1 MIEKKNFV
9 FSAFDVNTFIIW
21 EDNTK
26 EAMII
31 DPGCHSER
39 EKGVLSLFVEENQLN
54 VKFLINTHCHID
66 HIFGNSF
73 VKKTYGCEFFAPEKD
88 IFLLENSL
96 EQAKMF
102 GIEIDRSP
110 LPDQYLTQQ
119 TFISI
124 GGISPKFIFTP
135 GHTPGEFCIYFEEDK
150 LCITGDVLFNMSI
163 GRTDLWGGDL
173 ATLMN
178 SINEKLLT
186 LPDDV
191 RIFPGHGKDS
201 TILFERKN
209 NPFLNSGYC

>member
-1 MIEKKNFV
+1 MIEHKV
-9 FSAFDVNTFIIW
+9 FEFSPFNENTFIVW
-21 EDNTK
+21 EDSSK

-31 DPGCHSER
+31 DPGCHSDG
-39 EKGVLSLFVEENQLN
+39 EKEILSAYIKENQLKIN
-54 VKFLINTHCHID
+54 FLINTHCHID

-73 VKKTYGCEFFAPEKD
+73 VKNKYDCIFLAPEKD
-88 IFLLENSL
+88 IFFLQNSL

-102 GIEIDRSP
+102 GIEIDKSP
-110 LPDQYLTQQ
+110 LPDKHLTEE
-119 TFISI
+119 TEISI

-135 GHTPGEFCIYFEEDK
+135 GHTPGEICIYFEEDK
-150 LCITGDVLFNMSI
+150 KCFTGDVLFNMSI

-173 ATLMN
+173 GTLMK

-191 RIFPGHGKDS
+191 RIFPGHGQDS

-209 NPFLNSGYC
+209 NPFLNSD